1 MSRALLALAFA
12 LTITPAAAQGP
23 AKPNAAMLV
32 SVSELAAQLKNPD
45 IVVLHVADRAAAYEE
60 GHIPGA
66 RFLRYA
72 DFAIEGAD
80 GVGSELPAPADIK
93 RVLEAVG
100 VSDNSRV
107 VLYAA
112 NAVYAARAFFTLDA
126 YGHTRVAV
134 LDGGLNAWRNA
145 KQALETGSGTAAKA
159 GSFTPRLNAQRV
171 ATAAQIQQQMPA
183 KGISLVD
190 VRPDPE
196 FTGSDGGMGGRHA
209 AGHIDGAQQLHLEL
223 ARQRRRHL
231 PPARS
236 VEGAARRRRR
246 PTRPAGC
253 RLLHGRHAR
262 LGRLFHV
269 AISRLRRPPLRRLDH
284 GLVQKKLPVKAG
296 KIGFDFSQ
304 FPVSSGQFR
313 GHLGCS
319 DR

>member
-1 MSRALLALAFA
+1 MTRALLALALA
-12 LTITPAAAQGP
+12 LTISPAAAQGP

-126 YGHTRVAV
+126 YGHTRVAI
-134 LDGGLNAWRNA
+134 LDGGLTAWRAA
-145 KQALETGSGTAAKA
+145 KQPLETGAGTAAKA

-209 AGHIDGAQQLHLEL
+209 AGHIDGAQQLTWNSLVS
-223 ARQRRRHL
+223 ADGTFL
-231 PPARS
+231 PPDQLKARL
-236 VEGAARRRRR
+236 EGAGVLPGR
-246 PTRPAGC
+246 PVVAYCMVGMRASVVYFTSRYLGYD
-253 RLLHGRHAR
+253 AR
-262 LGRLFHV
+262 LYDGS
-269 AISRLRRPPLRRLDH
+269 IMDWSN
-284 GLVQKKLPVKAG
+284 KKLPVKAG
-296 KIGFDFSQ
+296 K
-304 FPVSSGQFR
+304 
-313 GHLGCS
+313 
-319 DR
+319 

>member
-1 MSRALLALAFA
+1 MPRALLLFALT

-45 IVVLHVADRAAAYEE
+45 LVILHVADRPAAYED

-66 RFLRYA
+66 RFLRYG

-100 VSDNSRV
+100 VADNSRV

-126 YGHTRVAV
+126 FGHTRVAI
-134 LDGGLNAWRNA
+134 LDGGLNAWRAA
-145 KQALETGSGTAAKA
+145 KQPLETGAGTAAKA

-171 ATAAQIQQQMPA
+171 ATAAQIQQQMPP

-209 AGHIDGAQQLHLEL
+209 AGHIDGAQQLTWNSLVN
-223 ARQRRRHL
+223 ADGTFL
-231 PPARS
+231 PPDQ
-236 VEGAARRRRR
+236 
-246 PTRPAGC
+246 
-253 RLLHGRHAR
+253 LKAR
-262 LGRLFHV
+262 LESAGVLPGRPVV
-269 AISRLRRPPLRRLDH
+269 AYCMVGMRASVVYFASRYLGYDARLYD
-284 GLVQKKLPVKAG
+284 GSIMDWSQKKLPVKTG
-296 KIGFDFSQ
+296 K
-304 FPVSSGQFR
+304 
-313 GHLGCS
+313 
-319 DR
+319 